1 MKVKLSVLDRVTL
14 LGLLPSME
22 NYATI
27 KVVTELHRLI
37 GIGGKEAKEIE
48 FKVEGD
54 RVVWNPKKEK
64 DSEFEFGKFE
74 TDIIIAALEKA
85 DKEKKMEPRMVPL
98 YDKFIK

>member
-27 KVVTELHRLI
+27 KVVTELHTQL
-37 GIGGKEAKEIE
+37 GIGGKEGKEIE

-54 RVVWNPKKEK
+54 RVTWNPRKEK
-64 DSEFEFGKFE
+64 EKEFDFGKFE
-74 TDIIIAALEKA
+74 TDIIVDALEKA
-85 DKEKKMEPRMVPL
+85 DKEKKLEPRHVPL